1 MNNRHRA
8 YESVIGALV
17 ADAAAM
23 GFHWL
28 YDQARI
34 AQYGGENPE
43 FHTPVRAEYQDK
55 GYFAHEG
62 KQAGEFSH
70 YGAQLL
76 SMQDAIIAN
85 GHYSQQGYI
94 ESFQKWFDFGGQWQG
109 YTDHPT
115 RQTLL
120 NLYQRKSNDE
130 PDDEPIA
137 ACGADDTQNPALS
150 KLPSLIAVHG
160 QDQDLLDKVESAV
173 RVTNNNDTAVS
184 YGRAVAIMIKN
195 AHEGLSPEQCVEQAK
210 VVSDEIA
217 GAIKTAESMLKQRPT
232 EVAREVGMH
241 CSLDASFIVITH
253 LLLQAENY
261 EKTVRDN
268 IYCGGD
274 SCGRAIPL
282 GAILSACFFGSDKAM
297 PTSWIARTSLPASVL
312 PPASGLNATTGAA

>member
-1 MNNRHRA
+1 MIERHRA

-28 YDQARI
+28 YDQALI
-34 AQYGGENPE
+34 AKYGGESPE

-85 GHYSQQGYI
+85 GQYSEQSYI

-120 NLYQRKSNDE
+120 NLHQRKSNDE
-130 PDDEPIA
+130 PLA

-150 KLPSLIAVHG
+150 KLPPLIAVHG
-160 QDQDLLDKVESAV
+160 QDQDLMEKVESAV
-173 RVTNNNDTAVS
+173 RVTNNNDSAVTFAK
-184 YGRAVAIMIKN
+184 AVTIMIKS

-210 VVSDEIA
+210 EVSEDITK
-217 GAIKTAESMLKQRPT
+217 AIKIAESMLNRRPK
-232 EVAREVGMH
+232 EVAQEVGMH

-261 EKTVRDN
+261 EKTVREN

-297 PTSWIARTSLPASVL
+297 PTSWIARTSLPGSVL
-312 PPASGLNATTGAA
+312 PPEWEAL

>member
-1 MNNRHRA
+1 MNERQRA

-28 YDQARI
+28 YDQALI
-34 AQYGGENPE
+34 AKYGGENPE
-43 FHTPVRAEYQDK
+43 FHTPVRAEYEDK

-85 GHYSQQGYI
+85 GHYSELGYI

-115 RQTLL
+115 RETLL
-120 NLYQRKSNDE
+120 TLHQRKSREE
-130 PDDEPIA
+130 PLS

-150 KLPSLIAVHG
+150 KLPPLISAHG
-160 QDQDLLDKVESAV
+160 QDQDLMEKVESAV
-173 RVTNNNDTAVS
+173 RVTNNSDVAVS
-184 YGRAVAIMIKN
+184 YARAVATMIKS
-195 AHEGLSPEQCVEQAK
+195 AHKCHSPELCVEQAK
-210 VVSDEIA
+210 EVSVDIA
-217 GAIKTAESMLKQRPT
+217 KAINIAESMLSRRPK
-232 EVAREVGMH
+232 EVAQEVGMH
-241 CSLDASFIVITH
+241 CGLDASFIVITH

-261 EKTVRDN
+261 EKTVREN

-297 PTSWIARTSLPASVL
+297 PTSWIARTSLPGSVVL
-312 PPASGLNATTGAA
+312 PECGAG

>member
-1 MNNRHRA
+1 MNERHRA

-28 YDQARI
+28 YDQALI
-34 AQYGGENPE
+34 ARYGGEHPE

-76 SMQDAIIAN
+76 SMQDAINAN
-85 GHYSQQGYI
+85 GQYSEQGYI
-94 ESFQKWFDFGGQWQG
+94 ESFRKWFDFGGQWQG

-130 PDDEPIA
+130 PDEEPVA

-150 KLPSLIAVHG
+150 KLPPLIAVHG
-160 QDQDLLDKVESAV
+160 QDQDLMDKVESAV

-184 YGRAVAIMIKN
+184 YARAVAIMIRS
-195 AHEGLSPEQCVEQAK
+195 AHKGLSPGQCVAQAK
-210 VVSDEIA
+210 EVGVDIA
-217 GAIKTAESMLKQRPT
+217 TAINTAESMLKRRSK
-232 EVAREVGMH
+232 EVAQEVGMH
-241 CSLDASFIVITH
+241 CGLDASFIVITH
-253 LLLQAENY
+253 LLLQAENF
-261 EKTVRDN
+261 EKTIREN

-297 PTSWIARTSLPASVL
+297 PTFWIARTALPGSVL
-312 PPASGLNATTGAA
+312 SRQAG